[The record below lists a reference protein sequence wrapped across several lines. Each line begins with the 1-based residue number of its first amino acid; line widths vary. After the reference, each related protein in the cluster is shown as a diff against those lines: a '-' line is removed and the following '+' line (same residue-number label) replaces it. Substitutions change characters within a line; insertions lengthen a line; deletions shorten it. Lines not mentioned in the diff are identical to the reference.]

1 MYFKQDIHQL
11 SVITK
16 SKYLIMTINERIF
29 KIKGVVQ
36 NYAWGGASYIPN
48 LIGYKNEE
56 NKPCAEYWMGAHPS
70 APSTFQLNGQLFTL
84 NQLIQS
90 DLIGT
95 LTQPIAD
102 RFGELPYLFK
112 VLDVNDMLS
121 IQVHPS
127 KEEAQK
133 GFDKEEAEGIPIT
146 APHRNYK
153 DRNHKP
159 EVMVAL
165 SDFWLLHGFKK
176 KSALEKSLEENQD
189 LKILL
194 PLFKKDGLRALYQ
207 FIMEMDQL
215 DVDTLLIPLIKRE
228 IRQKLDGKLTKH
240 DPGWW
245 VVKLY
250 QGKELNEN
258 IDRGIFSI
266 YFFNI
271 VQINPGEAIFQKAGV
286 PHAYLEGQNIELMAN
301 SDNVLRGGLTP
312 KHVDVTELM
321 KHTLFE
327 EIVPEIMMGN
337 PARIG
342 EKIYPCPVPDFGIS
356 KIDLNAGSIYSAS
369 AESFEI
375 ILVTEGGALVNN
387 SIVLKRGEVIAL
399 LPGAEYQLSAS
410 GNCTLFKAFVPVL

>member
-1 MYFKQDIHQL
+1 MIQDIWLL
-11 SVITK
+11 SVIK
-16 SKYLIMTINERIF
+16 ERKYLNMTMNERIF

-36 NYAWGGASYIPN
+36 HYAWGGKSYIPA
-48 LIGYKNEE
+48 LIGDHNDA

-70 APSTFQLNGQLFTL
+70 APASFHIDGKLVNL
-84 NQLIQS
+84 NQLINS
-90 DLIGT
+90 NITDT
-95 LTQPIAD
+95 LSQAVAE

-112 VLDVNDMLS
+112 VLDVHDMLS

-127 KEEAQK
+127 KEEAEK
-133 GFDKEEAEGIPIT
+133 GFDREEAEGIPIN

-165 SDFWLLHGFKK
+165 SDFWLLHGFKQK
-176 KSALEKSLEENQD
+176 AALEKTLEEVHEF
-189 LKILL
+189 KVFL
-194 PLFKKDGLRALYQ
+194 PLFKKEGIKALYQ
-207 FIMEMDQL
+207 MIMEMDQF
-215 DVDTLLIPLIKRE
+215 DVNSLLAPLVKRE
-228 IRQKLDGKLTKH
+228 IRHKHDGSLTKK

-245 VVKLY
+245 AAKLY
-250 QGKELNEN
+250 EGKDLPADM
-258 IDRGIFSI
+258 DRGIFSI

-312 KHVDVTELM
+312 KHVDVPELM

-327 EIVPEIMMGN
+327 EVVPEIMKGN
-337 PARIG
+337 PARVG

-356 KIDLNAGSIYSAS
+356 KIDLVAGSEYEATAHSL
-369 AESFEI
+369 EI
-375 ILVTEGGALVNN
+375 MIVTEGGGLINN
-387 SIVLKRGEVIAL
+387 NIVLKRGEVVAL
-399 LPGAEYQLSAS
+399 LPGAQYQLYAS
-410 GNCTLFKAFVPVL
+410 GNCTLFKAFVPVP